1 MADRNFKNAFKGAQ
15 KLDRNGLGGPL
26 ILQLQRQGRVND
38 HQVADGG
45 SPRINFVGPQ
55 SVSKVSNF
63 EFKIKCQRGNERFV
77 DSRIILY

>member
-1 MADRNFKNAFKGAQ
+1 MRNLATCVGWEKVDRNLKYAFTGAL

-55 SVSKVSNF
+55 LVSKVS
-63 EFKIKCQRGNERFV
+63 IRPS
-77 DSRIILY
+77 D

>member
-1 MADRNFKNAFKGAQ
+1 MDRNFKYAFRGAL

-55 SVSKVSNF
+55 SVSKVSNLLTT
-63 EFKIKCQRGNERFV
+63 KPPAKPR
-77 DSRIILY
+77 

>member
-1 MADRNFKNAFKGAQ
+1 MDRNFKYAFTGAL

-55 SVSKVSNF
+55 LVSKVSKQQAGDQRLT
-63 EFKIKCQRGNERFV
+63 KIITDYRHPNT
-77 DSRIILY
+77 